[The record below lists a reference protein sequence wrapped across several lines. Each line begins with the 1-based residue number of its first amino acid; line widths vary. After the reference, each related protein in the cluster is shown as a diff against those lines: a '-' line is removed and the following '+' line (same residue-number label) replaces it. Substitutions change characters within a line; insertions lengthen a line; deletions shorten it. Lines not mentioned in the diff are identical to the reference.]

1 MADPLKTIQVSE
13 EEDHYTHISSL
24 LQSTEVQELQG
35 ILQQNQDV
43 FAWAQS
49 DMTGI
54 HPMVASHRLNT
65 LATSRLVQQKIR
77 RFHPDRQKI
86 IQNEIE
92 KLLAAGFIREVKYP
106 EWLANVVM
114 VPKKEGK
121 WLVCVDYTNLNNAC
135 PKDNFLLP
143 RIDR

>member
-1 MADPLKTIQVSE
+1 M
-13 EEDHYTHISSL
+13 HISSL
-24 LQSTEVQELQG
+24 LQLTEVQELQG

-54 HPMVASHRLNT
+54 HPMVASHQLHT
-65 LATSRLVQQKIR
+65 LATSSPVQQKIQ
-77 RFHPDRQKI
+77 RFHPNRQKI

-121 WLVCVDYTNLNNAC
+121 WRVCVDYTNLNNAC
-135 PKDNFLLP
+135 PKDNFSLP
-143 RIDR
+143 RIDQ